1 MGSMLGGL
9 TSGNANGTPLKSRRA
24 MMDTLFRHLGMVRLS
39 ALAVAAMALVG
50 CSGLIDSDGG
60 EEDTLTP
67 EEVAARKLYTDK
79 AKSHLDNYCGSCHSG
94 GMPMIDFLLGT
105 NAEEQRTKMLG
116 FDPPVLNLE
125 APTSSRLL
133 TKGAHSGPALTAQ
146 QSSDILQWITAER
159 EAAGAG
165 GTLDTGLET
174 AAFTPVLCTAG
185 NPGDPTCPITYVDIS
200 NLVEGWAGA
209 KIKFVAKPLSQDL
222 YVTNLA
228 VEGGPEGV
236 YLEHPLF
243 VSWPLQG
250 DPIPDTLDRFFN
262 IKLNMMPGAMP
273 QQLLGGTAAFINFS
287 PTNQLTIHFKVVDK
301 YRPDTGGGGGGGG
314 GGAAGCKAM
323 PQFVANAKGPLQMRC
338 AGCHANAGNGNAR
351 GAMDITGIAATD
363 EATLLGVCNQV
374 RSRINLTDTNASG
387 FYIAPDPAT
396 APGHDFKF
404 ANATDFNAFKAAV
417 DVWVQAEK
425 TAP

>member
-9 TSGNANGTPLKSRRA
+9 TSGNTIRTPLKSRRA
-24 MMDTLFRHLGMVRLS
+24 MLDTLVRHLDMVRLS
-39 ALAVAAMALVG
+39 AFAIAALALIG
-50 CSGLIDSDGG
+50 CSGLIDGP
-60 EEDTLTP
+60 EEETLTP
-67 EEVAARKLYTDK
+67 EEVAARALFNDK
-79 AKSHLDNYCGSCHSG
+79 AKGHLDAYCLSCHSG
-94 GMPMIDFLLGT
+94 GMVGIDFLAGA
-105 NAEEQRTKMLG
+105 NATEQRTKLLG
-116 FDPPVLNLE
+116 FDPQVVNLE
-125 APTSSRLL
+125 APPSSRIL

-146 QSSDILQWITAER
+146 QSSDILQWIGAER

-200 NLVEGWAGA
+200 SLVEGWAGA

-222 YVTNLA
+222 YLTNLS

-250 DPIPDTLDRFFN
+250 DPIPDTLDRFFS
-262 IKLNMMPGAMP
+262 IKLNMMPNATPEPIG
-273 QQLLGGTAAFINFS
+273 GGTAAFINFS

-314 GGAAGCKAM
+314 GAAGCKAM
-323 PQFVANAKGPLQMRC
+323 PQFTANARGPLQQRC
-338 AGCHANAGNGNAR
+338 AGCHANANNGNAR
-351 GAMDITGIAATD
+351 GAMDITGIASTD

-374 RSRINLTDTNASG
+374 RSLLNFQDTNASG
-387 FYIAPDPAT
+387 FYIAPNPAT

-404 ANATDFNAFKAAV
+404 ATTADFDAFRAAV